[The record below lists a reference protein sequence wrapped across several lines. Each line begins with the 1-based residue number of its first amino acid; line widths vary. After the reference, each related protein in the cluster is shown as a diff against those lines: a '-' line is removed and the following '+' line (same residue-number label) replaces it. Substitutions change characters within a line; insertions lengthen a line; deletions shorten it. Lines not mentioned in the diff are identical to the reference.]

1 MHTVL
6 LPVGEDLYAL
16 PLGWVRE
23 VITVPP
29 VTRLVTAPPTVLG
42 LFNLRGEIVPMLD
55 TAALLG
61 VGQLGTATFCVVVN
75 CPQGPLGLATTGCPK
90 AAVLDVLLGS
100 SELPGTAGLY
110 QADRK
115 VAVLLDPAPLLA
127 PERLAHPDMSTAPLP
142 VEVGR

>member
-1 MHTVL
+1 VHTVL

-90 AAVLDVLLGS
+90 AAALDVLLGS
-100 SELPGTAGLY
+100 SELPP
-110 QADRK
+110 
-115 VAVLLDPAPLLA
+115 PA
-127 PERLAHPDMSTAPLP
+127 STRPIVRSQSCSILP
-142 VEVGR
+142 RYSHQSGSPIPT